1 MTRPTDADALDA
13 VVERVD
19 ATLAET
25 GAAFPYVRDPG
36 ERWETTDDGNWC
48 GGHWVGLLWLAHE
61 RTGEARFAAAA
72 REHAET
78 LRQSMPRES
87 MFCGMN
93 FHYAG
98 FRAYD
103 VTGDRR
109 AFGLGLEGADAMA
122 DYYHEGARQVPL
134 GTLGIV
140 GPEQFRGPA
149 SDHGP
154 SGDRIAAVDDVYTA
168 LPVLWRAYRET
179 GDPGFRDVAV
189 SHADRHLDWYVRE
202 DGRTW
207 HHAEFDPGTGDLV
220 RQHNDLA
227 YSQETCWARGQGWC
241 IAGLSR
247 AYLETRA
254 GRYLDAL
261 ERVVDYYETH
271 APDDGVPHWDLEHPE
286 KPDVNRDTSA
296 AALAAYGLTRLPDA
310 GETAGLR
317 AYGEH
322 VLWSLVEGY
331 LTPRDGDTGGAG
343 DAGGAGDRPRGM
355 VLEGCYNG
363 PAGYADHHEL
373 VWTDYYLLET
383 LARRIDA
390 GETAE
395 PAV

>member
-189 SHADRHLDWYVRE
+189 SHADRHLDWFVRD
-202 DGRTW
+202 DGSTW
-207 HHAEFDPGTGDLV
+207 HHAVFDPETGALE
-220 RQHNDLA
+220 RQYNELA
-227 YSQETCWARGQGWC
+227 HGDDTCWARGQGWNV
-241 IAGLSR
+241 AGLAR
-247 AYLETRA
+247 AYRETGA
-254 GRYLDAL
+254 DRYRDAL
-261 ERVVDYYETH
+261 ERTVAYHREH
-271 APDDGVPHWDLEHPE
+271 APEDGVPRWDYEVPDPE
-286 KPDVNRDTSA
+286 GEPRDTSA
-296 AALAAYGLTRLPDA
+296 AALVAYGLTRLPDDDRVA
-310 GETAGLR
+310 DLR
-317 AYGEH
+317 AYGER
-322 VLWSLVEGY
+322 VLDSLLADY
-331 LTPRDGDTGGAG
+331 LVTEA
-343 DAGGAGDRPRGM
+343 DADEPVGT
-355 VLEGCYNG
+355 VLHGCFNAPG
-363 PAGYADHHEL
+363 GYATDSEL
-373 VWTDYYLLET
+373 VWTTYYLARALA
-383 LARRIDA
+383 ARR
-390 GETAE
+390 
-395 PAV
+395 